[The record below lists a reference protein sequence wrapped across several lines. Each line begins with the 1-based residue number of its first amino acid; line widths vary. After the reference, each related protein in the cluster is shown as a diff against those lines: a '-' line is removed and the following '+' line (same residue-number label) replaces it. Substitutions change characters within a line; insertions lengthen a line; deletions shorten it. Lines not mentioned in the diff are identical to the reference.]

1 MAFQVLPP
9 IAFRASLSHKRLDAI
24 ESLTVDDGGVM
35 TVHLIHRNLP
45 AVQLLPL
52 RGNVMLFLHDLAACV
67 LFGFQNQ
74 LYAGEGEV
82 FCVMDAF
89 HAPFVQFSGNG
100 DVGFPGKVLSENE
113 AHNLRLFRYDQA
125 LVAFPAI
132 AEHFLMGMDFT
143 MFKLFLNTHLMFL
156 DRLTLSSSAKLA
168 RMESMTSPSAVKVL
182 ILSRSKRTSTPNS
195 FK

>member
-143 MFKLFLNTHLMFL
+143 MFKLFFEHLLDVPGQADAFFL
-156 DRLTLSSSAKLA
+156 REAGQDGEHDLAVGSEGIDPFTLETNFNA
-168 RMESMTSPSAVKVL
+168 
-182 ILSRSKRTSTPNS
+182 
-195 FK
+195 